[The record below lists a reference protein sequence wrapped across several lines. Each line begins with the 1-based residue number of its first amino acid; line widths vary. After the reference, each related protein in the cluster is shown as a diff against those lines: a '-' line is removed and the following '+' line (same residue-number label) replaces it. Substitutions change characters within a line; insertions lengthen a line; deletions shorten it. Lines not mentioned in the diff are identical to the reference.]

1 MADAAVEFLLD
12 NLKQLLIHHVKL
24 IKDAQSQVEQLEVN
38 VSFFKS
44 FLKKVS
50 SKKQRKD
57 ETLKSLVRDIRG
69 VVYDA
74 EDMID
79 AFVTQAAEN
88 KTKNYFIRTFNAST
102 SIISVADQVDTIC
115 RRISQIYGSKDKF
128 DLATLPA
135 ADADDEEPLQPTP
148 SRKDNVVGLKDE
160 AEKIVGYLNDKTG
173 YLDVISIIGMPG
185 LGKTTLTGKIFH
197 DPDIKYEFPTR
208 IWVYVSQE
216 FVAKEVFLSILR
228 QMMTKLNEEEYNKK
242 SATDLAE
249 EIASALEGG
258 KFLLVLD
265 DVWEPTDWD
274 KLKIALPKHNTTGK
288 IMITSRQVGVGRYAN
303 RFREPHN
310 LRALHLDESVEL
322 LQWEVFNKPE
332 FPVDLDAVGREIA
345 GNCDGLPLAIVVIG
359 GVLATKVSSSASA
372 WEKVSKSV
380 TTFLQLDPLNRMDRI
395 ISMSYEKL
403 PYHLKECFLYLGMF
417 PEDFEIPAW
426 KLIRMWIAEGLI
438 QPKDGISMEESA
450 ELYLDDFINRNLVR
464 VEKFKA
470 DGKVKTCRIHDM
482 LRDFCRT
489 EGGKDRENFLQEIKQ
504 SSDGGLQPLVIEG
517 GEKHRRLC
525 IHSNVLDFL
534 RKNPKGTYVRSFV
547 TFSEDIEIPT
557 ENISAISAG
566 FKLLR
571 VLEAKPLKF
580 CKIPSDFYHLV
591 HLRYLTLSLKL
602 DSNSKAAT
610 LPKAFTKLWNIQ
622 TLIVDTTSRTLDIK
636 ADIMSLT
643 QLRHLKT
650 NASTTLAKPAKE
662 SKEGEKLQTLG
673 TISPESCTEAIFDR
687 ARNLKKLG
695 IRGKI
700 ASFLDG
706 KIGSFDSLRKLST
719 LEKLKL
725 LNDVFPKAASEGKLD
740 CLPPAYKF
748 PGNLRSLTLFH
759 TFLDWSH
766 MSVLVSLEKLQV
778 LKLKDNAFMGSRW
791 EVRDRGLDSLEV
803 LHIGR
808 TDLSIWVA
816 SAHHFP
822 SLKRLE
828 LHNCEKLKD
837 VPIGLADIP
846 KFQYLDVQRCKEA
859 ASSARRIATKKN
871 APSFKLSIF
880 PSDDVKNNA

>member
-24 IKDAQSQVEQLEVN
+24 IKDAQSQVEQLEEN

-88 KTKNYFIRTFNAST
+88 KTRNYFVRHFNAST
-102 SIISVADQVDTIC
+102 SIISVADKVDTIC

-128 DLATLPA
+128 DLANLPA
-135 ADADDEEPLQPTP
+135 TDADDEEPLQPTS

-160 AEKIVGYLNDKTG
+160 AETIVGYLNAKTD

-216 FVAKEVFLSILR
+216 FSPKEVFLAILR
-228 QMMTKLNEEEYNKK
+228 QMTTKLNEDEYSKK
-242 SATDLAE
+242 TAPQLAE
-249 EIASALEGG
+249 EISLSLEGG

-274 KLKIALPKHNTTGK
+274 KLKPALPKQNTAGK
-288 IMITSRQVGVGRYAN
+288 IMITSRQAGVGKYAN

-310 LRALHLDESVEL
+310 LRSLNQEESVEL
-322 LQWEVFNKPE
+322 LQWEVFSKAE
-332 FPVDLDAVGREIA
+332 FPTELDGVGREIA

-359 GVLATKVSSSASA
+359 GVLATKISASAAA

-380 TTFLQLDPLNRMDRI
+380 TYFLQLDPLNRMDRI

-417 PEDFEIPAW
+417 PEDFGIPAW
-426 KLIRMWIAEGLI
+426 KLVRMWIAEGLI

-450 ELYLDDFINRNLVR
+450 ELYLDELINRNLIR
-464 VEKFKA
+464 VDEYKA
-470 DGKVKTCRIHDM
+470 DGRVKTCRIHDM
-482 LRDFCRT
+482 LRDFCKN
-489 EGGKDRENFLQEIKQ
+489 EGGKERENFLQEIKQ
-504 SSDGGLQPLVIEG
+504 SSDGGLQPAVKEG
-517 GEKHRRLC
+517 DKHRRLC

-534 RKNPKGTYVRSFV
+534 RSGPRGTYVRSFV
-547 TFSEDIEIPT
+547 TFSEDVEIPP
-557 ENISAISAG
+557 ENISAISAA

-580 CKIPSDFYHLV
+580 CKIPSEFYHLV
-591 HLRYLTLSLKL
+591 HLRYLALSIKL
-602 DSNSKAAT
+602 DSSSKAAT

-622 TLIVDTTSRTLDIK
+622 TLIVDTTSRTLDIR

-650 NASTTLAKPAKE
+650 NASTTLAKPGKE
-662 SKEGEKLQTLG
+662 SREGEKLQRLG

-695 IRGKI
+695 IKGKI
-700 ASFLDG
+700 ASFLEG
-706 KIGSFDSLRKLST
+706 KIGSFETLRKVGT
-719 LEKLKL
+719 LENLKL

-748 PGNLRSLTLFH
+748 PSNLRSLTLFN

-766 MSVLVSLEKLQV
+766 MSVMGSLEKLQV
-778 LKLKDNAFMGSRW
+778 LKLKDNAFVGSRW
-791 EVRDRGLDSLEV
+791 VVGDKDALDSLEV

-816 SAHHFP
+816 SHHHFP
-822 SLKRLE
+822 KLQRLE
-828 LHNCEKLKD
+828 LHNCERLKEI
-837 VPIGLADIP
+837 PIGLADIP
-846 KFQYLDVQRCKEA
+846 KFQYLNVQRCKEA
-859 ASSARRIATKKN
+859 ASSARKIAAKKN
-871 APSFKLSIF
+871 DSMFKISIF
-880 PSDDVKNNA
+880 PSDDVKPNA